1 MTQTKQLEEVRFLD
15 RIILHGSIP
24 PTKHDVNYFFK
35 FFIILMIVFLRGYT
49 VTESSVYLNPILQ
62 ETNLMVQNGILEKV
76 TDLLITVVEPKSI
89 FLGSVP
95 SWLFYRRK
103 LCQHVKLLFFV
114 SNKIH
119 KKKHSW

>member
-76 TDLLITVVEPKSI
+76 TDLLITVVQPKSI
-89 FLGSVP
+89 VLGSVP